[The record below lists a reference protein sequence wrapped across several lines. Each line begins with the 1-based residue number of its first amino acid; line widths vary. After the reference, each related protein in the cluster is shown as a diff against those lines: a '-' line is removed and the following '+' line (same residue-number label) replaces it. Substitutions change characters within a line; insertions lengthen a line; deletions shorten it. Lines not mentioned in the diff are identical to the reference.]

1 MSILMKGER
10 NMKKKILAMAM
21 VAVMALGVTGCESW
35 DRFKKDMGSDFGG
48 GLDRKVTAYDYNG
61 NILYEYEGKIDIRV
75 SETRVLFDTEE
86 GKRVILYNAIV
97 VTEEQ

>member
-1 MSILMKGER
+1 
-10 NMKKKILAMAM
+10 MKKKILCLAM
-21 VAVMALGVTGCESW
+21 VMVTMLGVTGCESFN
-35 DRFKKDMGSDFGG
+35 RFTKNVSSDFG

-61 NILYEYEGKIDIRV
+61 NVLYEYRGKIDIQM
-75 SETRVLFDTEE
+75 SESKVLFDTEE